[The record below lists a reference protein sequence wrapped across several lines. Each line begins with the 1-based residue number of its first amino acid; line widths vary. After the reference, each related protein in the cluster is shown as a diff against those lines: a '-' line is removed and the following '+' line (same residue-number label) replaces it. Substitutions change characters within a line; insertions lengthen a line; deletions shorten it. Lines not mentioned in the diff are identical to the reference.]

1 MVFDFLVVTISQT
14 LQRPEII
21 FMNFINSMVLACFG
35 IKWFHQFDEPGYS
48 NKSGIWKYV
57 IL

>member
-1 MVFDFLVVTISQT
+1 MVFDFLIVTISQT
-14 LQRPEII
+14 LQRPQSL

-35 IKWFHQFDEPGYS
+35 IKFHQFGEPGYS